1 MTSVATSPQAIE
13 LSPRAAL
20 LLALLL
26 SAWAFAQNED
36 NLDLSITI
44 DELQKQEI
52 YSSAG
57 DWRKP
62 EVVEEDEEW
71 RKPREKPEPVQRSRM
86 QFGYESIY
94 DDARIRQDD
103 PISTASPDL
112 EKYKPSTMFKVT
124 F

>member
-1 MTSVATSPQAIE
+1 MAAVATSPSAFE
-13 LSPRAAL
+13 VTPRALL
-20 LLALLL
+20 LLALLS
-26 SAWAFAQNED
+26 SAWAFAQTED
-36 NLDLSITI
+36 NLDLSVTI

-62 EVVEEDEEW
+62 EVAEEKEEW
-71 RKPREKPEPVQRSRM
+71 RKPREKPQPVVRSRM

-94 DDARIRQDD
+94 DDARIREDD
-103 PISTASPDL
+103 PISTSSPDL

>member
-1 MTSVATSPQAIE
+1 MTSVATSPQAID

-26 SAWAFAQNED
+26 SAWAFAQNGD
-36 NLDLSITI
+36 DLDLSITI

-103 PISTASPDL
+103 PISTSSPDL